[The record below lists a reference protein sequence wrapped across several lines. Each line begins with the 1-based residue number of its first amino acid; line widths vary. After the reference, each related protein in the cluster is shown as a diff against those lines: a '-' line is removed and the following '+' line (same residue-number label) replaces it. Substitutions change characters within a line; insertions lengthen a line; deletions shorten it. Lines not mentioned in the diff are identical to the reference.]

1 VFGRVV
7 KGADVVHAIEKA
19 KTDKNDKPAT
29 DIKIQSVT
37 LGF

>member
-1 VFGRVV
+1 V
-7 KGADVVHAIEKA
+7 KGADVVHAIEKT
-19 KTDKNDKPAT
+19 KTDKHDKPTT